1 MRESETYHMHMPSRR
16 ATQSRWNRE
25 SEKRTYLMQHTARER
40 AAEGRNHGQG
50 HDTFPQQRRY
60 AARIEN
66 RNENEKK
73 GRIEEKEQNKKSTHG
88 PEKKRR
94 VTKKENAS
102 VHADDRQLSVAAV
115 NHVKPIFE

>member
-1 MRESETYHMHMPSRR
+1 MRKEHISCNTP
-16 ATQSRWNRE
+16 
-25 SEKRTYLMQHTARER
+25 RER
-40 AAEGRNHGQG
+40 AAEGMNHGQG
-50 HDTFPQQRRY
+50 HDTSPQQRRC